1 MQNIDLPHGKFNESR
16 ETFYLAVDRGEAV
29 KTVPCPAREGCE
41 VRLDES
47 LSYHSIRGSF
57 RNHLDRVHKLPP
69 RVLSGF
75 LRTMLGDL
83 YRESLE
89 YEISELPVWPETF
102 IVQLEENK

>member
-1 MQNIDLPHGKFNESR
+1 M
-16 ETFYLAVDRGEAV
+16 

-69 RVLSGF
+69 RVVTGF

-83 YRESLE
+83 YRDGPE
-89 YEISELPVWPETF
+89 YEISELPVWPNVITVE
-102 IVQLEENK
+102 LDGNE